1 MSRSRRSPDQPVCF
15 FGKVTFDFYNNDDED
30 FKQRSL
36 KRLAKEVRKEI
47 NISCIQVE
55 MGEVVNPGRGTLVLA
70 GVAALPSQGKAILDK
85 AMAFLDG
92 KAPARIELED
102 FLEAEIP

>member
-1 MSRSRRSPDQPVCF
+1 MSRSRRSPDRPVCF
-15 FGKVTFDFYNNDDED
+15 FGKVTFDFFNNDDED

-36 KRLAKEVRKEI
+36 KSLARDVRKEI
-47 NISCIQVE
+47 NISCIPVE
-55 MGEVVNPGRGTLVLA
+55 EGEVVNPERGALVLA
-70 GVAALPSQGKAILDK
+70 GVAARPAQGKAILDK

-92 KAPARIELED
+92 KAPARIALED